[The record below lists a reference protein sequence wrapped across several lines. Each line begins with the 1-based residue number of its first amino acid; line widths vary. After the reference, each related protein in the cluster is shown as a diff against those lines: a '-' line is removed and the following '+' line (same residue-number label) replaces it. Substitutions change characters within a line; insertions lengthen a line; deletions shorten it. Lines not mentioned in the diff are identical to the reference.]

1 MSRDNSEIIAA
12 LAKDTV
18 EIFNAVE
25 IILDNNTLRFW
36 TGYGK
41 RAIGS
46 PVDVDTIS
54 IGDEYII
61 TTVGDTDFTI
71 IGAASNTAGEV
82 FYATDRG
89 TGTGTV
95 SKVYT
100 GAGQLMAID
109 GLSEVSDLSAQS
121 ATLTFSGIPS
131 DILSM
136 ALQEPYQRRECKIY
150 FGIAST
156 DWILQFGSW
165 DDTGVWIDTSEWND
179 GTDDIDAADLYY
191 ATSEVFSGEMD
202 TMDIQDSAET
212 SIIQLSVTSRLI
224 KLDRANVRRYTSEN
238 HKSRYPT
245 DTFFDTVA
253 ALQDTSIVWGRA
265 S

>member
-1 MSRDNSEIIAA
+1 MSRDNPEIVAA
-12 LAKDTV
+12 LSRETV

-25 IILDNNTLRFW
+25 IILDNHTLRFW

-41 RAIGS
+41 RAIGA
-46 PVDVDTIS
+46 PVDVDTIG
-54 IGDEYII
+54 IGDEYIV
-61 TTVGDTDFTI
+61 TSVGDTDFTL
-71 IGAASNTAGEV
+71 IGAAANTAGEV

-100 GAGQLMAID
+100 GAGQLMSIS
-109 GLSEVSDLSAQS
+109 GLTEVSDLSAQS
-121 ATLTFSGIPS
+121 ASISFNGIPS
-131 DILSM
+131 DIISM

-150 FGIAST
+150 FGIASS

-179 GTDDIDAADLYY
+179 AGSDVDPSDLYY

-202 TMDIQDSAET
+202 TMDIQDSSQT
-212 SIIQLSVTSRLI
+212 SAIELSVTSRLI

-238 HKSRYPT
+238 HRARYPS
-245 DTFFDTVA
+245 DSFFDTVA
-253 ALQDTSIVWGRA
+253 AIQDQQIVWGRA

>member
-1 MSRDNSEIIAA
+1 MSRNNPEITSA
-12 LAKDTV
+12 LLKDAV

-25 IILDNNTLRFW
+25 IILDNHTLRFW

-41 RAIGS
+41 RAIGA
-46 PVDVDTIS
+46 PVNVDTIGN
-54 IGDEYII
+54 GDEYIV
-61 TTVGDTDFTI
+61 TSVGDTDFTL

-100 GAGQLMAID
+100 GAGQLMGIS
-109 GLSEVSDLSAQS
+109 GLTEVSDLSAQS
-121 ATLTFSGIPS
+121 ATLTFIGIPS
-131 DILSM
+131 DIISM

-150 FGIAST
+150 FGIASS

-165 DDTGVWIDTSEWND
+165 DDTGVWVDTSEWND
-179 GTDDIDAADLYY
+179 GPGDTDAGDLYY

-202 TMDIQDSAET
+202 TMDIQDS
-212 SIIQLSVTSRLI
+212 SDSSVIQLSVTSRLI

-238 HKSRYPT
+238 HKSRYPA
-245 DTFFDTVA
+245 DTFFDNVSKI
-253 ALQDTSIVWGRA
+253 QDMQIVWGRA